1 MKQSN
6 RDIESVYEKYWNLFT
21 FPYQLLKSAVSVAR
35 GGAIGPPQTEFKVLR
50 GIDGHIAPSKMTLI
64 LSPPGHGKSAFLKAL
79 ASLLP
84 AGPLLSGQVQYG
96 GLTKAEAEAQ
106 GIHIGHVVQYVDQL
120 DQHLPYLTVRETF
133 DFIHENALID
143 PTLHGHPELA
153 AAHRT
158 RVDDTL
164 ALLSLTNCAETVVG
178 NDLLRGISGGEKKRV
193 TVGESLLTNARVLLM
208 DEISTGL
215 DAAVTFD
222 IVHSLRRRAQLEQL
236 AVVIALLQP
245 TPEVYA
251 LFDEVILM
259 REGQVVYHGPR
270 DQLPAYLAALGFEVP
285 AAPAPAPKE
294 VTEETVVIDEAA
306 DAEAAQKKKDEQA
319 AAAEKEKKGERK
331 EVGVDMADYLSELMF
346 LPHKGLPAAGIRDG
360 AKCPPLTTDELA
372 HEWKGSALY
381 KHQMA
386 AVDAPLKL
394 ETPFACAQYGHE
406 YAHSTGD
413 HILSLVKRQFV
424 LMSRNKIF
432 LFMRFFTAIFMVRR
446 TLFLWLKRVH
456 PTGFVKWMP
465 LTVLFVSSLSLFLL
479 HPSPLPSSLSPY
491 LRRLYS
497 AACTIRNPRPSSRT
511 RSRATASFSTR
522 CCSSRSPT

>member
-1 MKQSN
+1 MMYPPLLQRVSTGAWQSN
-6 RDIESVYEKYWNLFT
+6 RDIESVYERYWKLFT
-21 FPYQLLKSAVSVAR
+21 LPYQLLKSLASVAA
-35 GGAIGPPQTEFKVLR
+35 GGSLGPPQTEFQVLR

-84 AGPLLSGQVQYG
+84 ASPLLSGQVRYG
-96 GLTKAEAEAQ
+96 GLTKAEAEVE

-133 DFIHENALID
+133 DFIHSNALVD
-143 PTLHGHPELA
+143 PALHGHPELA

-236 AVVIALLQP
+236 AVVVALLQP

-270 DQLPAYLAALGFEVP
+270 DELPAYLTALGFEVP
-285 AAPAPAPKE
+285 
-294 VTEETVVIDEAA
+294 TT
-306 DAEAAQKKKDEQA
+306 A
-319 AAAEKEKKGERK
+319 AAAASVPKQVAEETAAIDVSADKVEQATATVEKKEA
-331 EVGVDMADYLSELMF
+331 GVDMADYLSELVF
-346 LPHKGLPAAGIRDG
+346 LPHRGLPAAGIRDG

-372 HEWKGSALY
+372 HEWKSSALY
-381 KHQMA
+381 ARQMST
-386 AVDAPLKL
+386 VDAPLKL
-394 ETPFACAQYGHE
+394 ETPFALAQYGRE
-406 YAHSTGD
+406 YARTAGEHV
-413 HILSLVKRQFV
+413 LSLVKRQFL
-424 LMSRNKIF
+424 LMSRNKVF
-432 LFMRFFTAIFMVRR
+432 LSMRFFSAIFMVCI
-446 TLFLWLKRVH
+446 FS
-456 PTGFVKWMP
+456 VKQI
-465 LTVLFVSSLSLFLL
+465 VVDSV
-479 HPSPLPSSLSPY
+479 
-491 LRRLYS
+491 
-497 AACTIRNPRPSSRT
+497 
-511 RSRATASFSTR
+511 
-522 CCSSRSPT
+522 